1 MISIF
6 NFSIN
11 LLIVVCLFIYFI
23 FTTIDFNLKNIEYF
37 LILII
42 VINLFNKIYIWSNF
56 RVFIKKDLNKIFKKI
71 LFNDSF
77 AKLSIVIL
85 STVIPIYMLMQ
96 KDILVIDILIEK
108 ASFLLVSFFALIGFY
123 LEFYIKE
130 AQKLHLICQILL
142 GTCLLLYKVWLF
154 YLVAL

>member
-23 FTTIDFNLKNIEYF
+23 FITIGFSFENIEYF

-42 VINLFNKIYIWSNF
+42 VINSFNKIYIWSNF
-56 RVFIKKDLNKIFKKI
+56 RVFIKKDLNKIFTDI

-77 AKLSIVIL
+77 VKLSIIIL

-96 KDILVIDILIEK
+96 KDILVVDILIEK
-108 ASFLLVSFFALIGFY
+108 ASFLLVSIFALIGFY
-123 LEFYIKE
+123 LEFYILEVTK
-130 AQKLHLICQILL
+130 IDD
-142 GTCLLLYKVWLF
+142 
-154 YLVAL
+154 

>member
-56 RVFIKKDLNKIFKKI
+56 RVFIKKDLNKIFKDI

-77 AKLSIVIL
+77 AKLSIIIL

-108 ASFLLVSFFALIGFY
+108 ASFLLVSIFALIGFY
-123 LEFYIKE
+123 LEFYILEVTK
-130 AQKLHLICQILL
+130 IDD
-142 GTCLLLYKVWLF
+142 
-154 YLVAL
+154 

>member
-6 NFSIN
+6 NFSFN

-42 VINLFNKIYIWSNF
+42 VINSFNKIYIWSNF
-56 RVFIKKDLNKIFKKI
+56 RVFIKKDLNKIFKDI
-71 LFNDSF
+71 LFNVSF

-96 KDILVIDILIEK
+96 KDILVVDILIEK
-108 ASFLLVSFFALIGFY
+108 ASFLLVSIFALIGFY
-123 LEFYIKE
+123 LEFYILEVTK
-130 AQKLHLICQILL
+130 IDD
-142 GTCLLLYKVWLF
+142 
-154 YLVAL
+154 

>member
-23 FTTIDFNLKNIEYF
+23 FTTVDINLKNIEYF

-42 VINLFNKIYIWSNF
+42 VINSLNKIYIWSNF
-56 RVFIKKDLNKIFKKI
+56 RVFIKKDLNKIFKDI

-108 ASFLLVSFFALIGFY
+108 ASFLLVSIFALIGFY
-123 LEFYIKE
+123 LEFYILEVTK
-130 AQKLHLICQILL
+130 IDD
-142 GTCLLLYKVWLF
+142 
-154 YLVAL
+154 

>member
-23 FTTIDFNLKNIEYF
+23 FTTIDFNLKNIEFF

-42 VINLFNKIYIWSNF
+42 VINSFNKIYIWSNF
-56 RVFIKKDLNKIFKKI
+56 RVLIKKDLNKIFKDI

-77 AKLSIVIL
+77 AKLSIIIL
-85 STVIPIYMLMQ
+85 STIIPIYMFMQ
-96 KDILVIDILIEK
+96 KDILVVDILIEK
-108 ASFLLVSFFALIGFY
+108 ASFLLVSIFALIGFY
-123 LEFYIKE
+123 LEFYILEVTK
-130 AQKLHLICQILL
+130 IDD
-142 GTCLLLYKVWLF
+142 
-154 YLVAL
+154 

>member
-11 LLIVVCLFIYFI
+11 LLILVCLFIYFI
-23 FTTIDFNLKNIEYF
+23 FTTVDFNLKNIEYF

-42 VINLFNKIYIWSNF
+42 VINSFNKIYIWSNF
-56 RVFIKKDLNKIFKKI
+56 RVFIKKDLNKIFKDI

-77 AKLSIVIL
+77 AKLSIIIL

-96 KDILVIDILIEK
+96 KDILVVDILIEK
-108 ASFLLVSFFALIGFY
+108 ASFLLVSIFALIGFY
-123 LEFYIKE
+123 LEFYILEVTK
-130 AQKLHLICQILL
+130 IDD
-142 GTCLLLYKVWLF
+142 
-154 YLVAL
+154 

>member
-42 VINLFNKIYIWSNF
+42 VINSFNKIYIWSNF
-56 RVFIKKDLNKIFKKI
+56 RVFIKKDLNKIFKDI

-77 AKLSIVIL
+77 TKLSIIIL

-96 KDILVIDILIEK
+96 KDILVVDILIEK
-108 ASFLLVSFFALIGFY
+108 VSFLLVSFFALIGFY
-123 LEFYIKE
+123 LEFYILEVTK
-130 AQKLHLICQILL
+130 IDD
-142 GTCLLLYKVWLF
+142 
-154 YLVAL
+154 

>member
-42 VINLFNKIYIWSNF
+42 VINSFNKIYIWSNF
-56 RVFIKKDLNKIFKKI
+56 RVFIKKDLNKIFTDI

-77 AKLSIVIL
+77 AKLSIIIL

-96 KDILVIDILIEK
+96 KNILVVDILIEK
-108 ASFLLVSFFALIGFY
+108 ASFLLVSIFALIGFY
-123 LEFYIKE
+123 LEFYILEVTK
-130 AQKLHLICQILL
+130 IDD
-142 GTCLLLYKVWLF
+142 
-154 YLVAL
+154 

>member
-23 FTTIDFNLKNIEYF
+23 FTTVDINLKNIEYF

-42 VINLFNKIYIWSNF
+42 VINSFNKIYIWSNF
-56 RVFIKKDLNKIFKKI
+56 RVFIKKDLNKIFKDI
-71 LFNDSF
+71 IFNESF
-77 AKLSIVIL
+77 AKLSVIIL
-85 STVIPIYMLMQ
+85 STVVPIYMLLQ

-108 ASFLLVSFFALIGFY
+108 ASFLLVSIFALIGFY
-123 LEFYIKE
+123 LEFYILEVTK
-130 AQKLHLICQILL
+130 IDD
-142 GTCLLLYKVWLF
+142 
-154 YLVAL
+154 

>member
-42 VINLFNKIYIWSNF
+42 VINSFNKIYIWSNF
-56 RVFIKKDLNKIFKKI
+56 RVFIKKDLNKIFKDI
-71 LFNDSF
+71 LFNESF
-77 AKLSIVIL
+77 AKLSIIIL
-85 STVIPIYMLMQ
+85 STVVPIYMLMQ
-96 KDILVIDILIEK
+96 KDILVVDILIEK
-108 ASFLLVSFFALIGFY
+108 ASFLLVSIFALIGFY
-123 LEFYIKE
+123 LEFYILEVTK
-130 AQKLHLICQILL
+130 IDD
-142 GTCLLLYKVWLF
+142 
-154 YLVAL
+154 

>member
-11 LLIVVCLFIYFI
+11 LLIIVCLFIYFI

-42 VINLFNKIYIWSNF
+42 VINSFNKIYIWSNF
-56 RVFIKKDLNKIFKKI
+56 RVFIKKDLNKIFTDI

-77 AKLSIVIL
+77 AKLSIIIL
-85 STVIPIYMLMQ
+85 SSVIPIYMLMQ
-96 KDILVIDILIEK
+96 KDILVVDILIEK
-108 ASFLLVSFFALIGFY
+108 ASFLLVSIFALIGFY
-123 LEFYIKE
+123 LEFYI
-130 AQKLHLICQILL
+130 L
-142 GTCLLLYKVWLF
+142 KV
-154 YLVAL
+154 AKIDD

>member
-42 VINLFNKIYIWSNF
+42 VINSFNKIYIWSNF
-56 RVFIKKDLNKIFKKI
+56 RVFIKKDLNKIFKDI

-77 AKLSIVIL
+77 AKLSIIIL

-96 KDILVIDILIEK
+96 KDILVVDILIEK
-108 ASFLLVSFFALIGFY
+108 VSFLLVSIFALIGFY
-123 LEFYIKE
+123 LEFYI
-130 AQKLHLICQILL
+130 L
-142 GTCLLLYKVWLF
+142 KVTKIDD
-154 YLVAL
+154 

>member
-23 FTTIDFNLKNIEYF
+23 FTTIGFNLENIEYF

-42 VINLFNKIYIWSNF
+42 FINSFNKIYIWSNF
-56 RVFIKKDLNKIFKKI
+56 RVFIKKDLNKIFKDI

-96 KDILVIDILIEK
+96 KDTLVIDILIEK
-108 ASFLLVSFFALIGFY
+108 ASFLLVSIFALIGFY
-123 LEFYIKE
+123 LEFYILEVTK
-130 AQKLHLICQILL
+130 IDD
-142 GTCLLLYKVWLF
+142 
-154 YLVAL
+154 

>member
-23 FTTIDFNLKNIEYF
+23 FTTIDFNLKNIEYL

-42 VINLFNKIYIWSNF
+42 VINSLNKIYIWSNF
-56 RVFIKKDLNKIFKKI
+56 RVFIKKDINKIFKDI

-77 AKLSIVIL
+77 AKLSIIIL

-96 KDILVIDILIEK
+96 KDILVVDILIEK
-108 ASFLLVSFFALIGFY
+108 ASFLLVSIFALIGFY
-123 LEFYIKE
+123 LEFYILEVTK
-130 AQKLHLICQILL
+130 IDD
-142 GTCLLLYKVWLF
+142 
-154 YLVAL
+154 

>member
-11 LLIVVCLFIYFI
+11 LFIIVCLFIYFI
-23 FTTIDFNLKNIEYF
+23 FTTIGFNLENIEYF

-42 VINLFNKIYIWSNF
+42 VINSLNKIYIWSNF
-56 RVFIKKDLNKIFKKI
+56 RVFIKKDLNKIFKNI

-77 AKLSIVIL
+77 AKLSIIIL

-108 ASFLLVSFFALIGFY
+108 ASFLLVSIFALIGFY
-123 LEFYIKE
+123 LEFYILEVTK
-130 AQKLHLICQILL
+130 IDD
-142 GTCLLLYKVWLF
+142 
-154 YLVAL
+154 

>member
-42 VINLFNKIYIWSNF
+42 VINSFNKIYIWSSF
-56 RVFIKKDLNKIFKKI
+56 KVFIKKDLNKIFTDI

-77 AKLSIVIL
+77 VKLSIIIL
-85 STVIPIYMLMQ
+85 SNVIPIYMLMQ
-96 KDILVIDILIEK
+96 KDILVVDILIEK
-108 ASFLLVSFFALIGFY
+108 ASFLLVSIFALIGFY
-123 LEFYIKE
+123 LEFYILEVTKIDDL
-130 AQKLHLICQILL
+130 KFI
-142 GTCLLLYKVWLF
+142 YKVCF
-154 YLVAL
+154 

>member
-42 VINLFNKIYIWSNF
+42 VINSFNKIYIWSNF
-56 RVFIKKDLNKIFKKI
+56 RVFIKKDLNKIFKDI

-77 AKLSIVIL
+77 AKLSIIIL
-85 STVIPIYMLMQ
+85 STVIPIYMLIQ
-96 KDILVIDILIEK
+96 KDILVVDILVEK
-108 ASFLLVSFFALIGFY
+108 ASLLLVSIFALIGFY
-123 LEFYIKE
+123 LEFYILEVTK
-130 AQKLHLICQILL
+130 IDD
-142 GTCLLLYKVWLF
+142 
-154 YLVAL
+154 

>member
-42 VINLFNKIYIWSNF
+42 IINSFNKIYIWSNF
-56 RVFIKKDLNKIFKKI
+56 RVFIKKDLNKIFTDI

-77 AKLSIVIL
+77 AKLSIIIL

-96 KDILVIDILIEK
+96 KDILVVDILIEK
-108 ASFLLVSFFALIGFY
+108 ASFLLVSIFALIGFY
-123 LEFYIKE
+123 LEFYILEVTK
-130 AQKLHLICQILL
+130 IDD
-142 GTCLLLYKVWLF
+142 
-154 YLVAL
+154 

>member
-23 FTTIDFNLKNIEYF
+23 FTTVDINLKNIEYF

-42 VINLFNKIYIWSNF
+42 VINAFNKIYIWSNF
-56 RVFIKKDLNKIFKKI
+56 RVFIKKDLNKIFTDI

-77 AKLSIVIL
+77 AKLSIIIL
-85 STVIPIYMLMQ
+85 SSVIPIYMLMQ
-96 KDILVIDILIEK
+96 KDILVVDIFIEK
-108 ASFLLVSFFALIGFY
+108 ASFLLVSIFALIGFY
-123 LEFYIKE
+123 LEFYI
-130 AQKLHLICQILL
+130 L
-142 GTCLLLYKVWLF
+142 KV
-154 YLVAL
+154 AKIDD

>member
-42 VINLFNKIYIWSNF
+42 VINSFNKIYIWSNF
-56 RVFIKKDLNKIFKKI
+56 RVFIKKDLNKIFKDI

-77 AKLSIVIL
+77 AKLSIIIL
-85 STVIPIYMLMQ
+85 STLIPIYMLMQ
-96 KDILVIDILIEK
+96 KDMLVVDILIEK
-108 ASFLLVSFFALIGFY
+108 VSILLVSIFALIGFY
-123 LEFYIKE
+123 LEFYI
-130 AQKLHLICQILL
+130 L
-142 GTCLLLYKVWLF
+142 KVTKIDD
-154 YLVAL
+154 

>member
-42 VINLFNKIYIWSNF
+42 VINSFNKIYIWSNF
-56 RVFIKKDLNKIFKKI
+56 TVFIKKDLNKIFKGI

-77 AKLSIVIL
+77 AKLSIIIL

-96 KDILVIDILIEK
+96 KDILVVDILIEK
-108 ASFLLVSFFALIGFY
+108 ASFLLVSIFALIGFY
-123 LEFYIKE
+123 LEFYILEVTK
-130 AQKLHLICQILL
+130 IDD
-142 GTCLLLYKVWLF
+142 
-154 YLVAL
+154 

>member
-23 FTTIDFNLKNIEYF
+23 STTVDFNLKNIEYF

-42 VINLFNKIYIWSNF
+42 VINAFNKIYIWSNF
-56 RVFIKKDLNKIFKKI
+56 RVFIKKDLNKIFKNI
-71 LFNDSF
+71 LFNDAF
-77 AKLSIVIL
+77 AKLSIIIL

-108 ASFLLVSFFALIGFY
+108 ASFLLVSIFALIGFY
-123 LEFYIKE
+123 LEFYILEVTK
-130 AQKLHLICQILL
+130 IDD
-142 GTCLLLYKVWLF
+142 
-154 YLVAL
+154 

>member
-11 LLIVVCLFIYFI
+11 FLIVVCLFIYFI
-23 FTTIDFNLKNIEYF
+23 FTTINFNLENIEYF

-42 VINLFNKIYIWSNF
+42 VINSFNKIYIWSNF
-56 RVFIKKDLNKIFKKI
+56 RVFIKKDLNKIFTDI

-77 AKLSIVIL
+77 AKLSIIIL

-96 KDILVIDILIEK
+96 KDILVINILIEK
-108 ASFLLVSFFALIGFY
+108 VSFLLVSFFALIGFY
-123 LEFYIKE
+123 LEFYILEVTK
-130 AQKLHLICQILL
+130 IDD
-142 GTCLLLYKVWLF
+142 
-154 YLVAL
+154 

>member
-42 VINLFNKIYIWSNF
+42 VINSFNKIYIWSNF
-56 RVFIKKDLNKIFKKI
+56 RVFIKKNLYKIFKDI

-77 AKLSIVIL
+77 AKLSIIIL

-96 KDILVIDILIEK
+96 KDILVVDILIEK
-108 ASFLLVSFFALIGFY
+108 ASFLLVSIFALIGFY
-123 LEFYIKE
+123 LEFYILEVTK
-130 AQKLHLICQILL
+130 IDD
-142 GTCLLLYKVWLF
+142 
-154 YLVAL
+154 

>member
-6 NFSIN
+6 NFATN

-42 VINLFNKIYIWSNF
+42 IINSFNKIYIWSNF
-56 RVFIKKDLNKIFKKI
+56 RVFIKKDLNKIFTDI
-71 LFNDSF
+71 LFNVSF
-77 AKLSIVIL
+77 AKLSIIIL
-85 STVIPIYMLMQ
+85 STVIPIYMLLQ

-108 ASFLLVSFFALIGFY
+108 ASFLLVSIFALIGFY
-123 LEFYIKE
+123 LEFYILEVTK
-130 AQKLHLICQILL
+130 IDD
-142 GTCLLLYKVWLF
+142 
-154 YLVAL
+154 

>member
-42 VINLFNKIYIWSNF
+42 VINSFNKIYIWSNF
-56 RVFIKKDLNKIFKKI
+56 RVFIKKDLNKIFKDI
-71 LFNDSF
+71 LFNDTF
-77 AKLSIVIL
+77 VKLSIIIL

-108 ASFLLVSFFALIGFY
+108 ASFLLVSIFALIGFY
-123 LEFYIKE
+123 LEFYILEVTK
-130 AQKLHLICQILL
+130 IDD
-142 GTCLLLYKVWLF
+142 
-154 YLVAL
+154 

>member
-42 VINLFNKIYIWSNF
+42 VINSFNKIYIWSNF
-56 RVFIKKDLNKIFKKI
+56 RVFIKKDLNKIFTDI

-77 AKLSIVIL
+77 AKLSIIIL
-85 STVIPIYMLMQ
+85 SSVIPIYMLMQ
-96 KDILVIDILIEK
+96 KDILVVDILIEK
-108 ASFLLVSFFALIGFY
+108 ASFLLVSIFALIGFY
-123 LEFYIKE
+123 LEFYILEVTK
-130 AQKLHLICQILL
+130 IDD
-142 GTCLLLYKVWLF
+142 
-154 YLVAL
+154 

>member
-42 VINLFNKIYIWSNF
+42 VINSLNKIYIWSNF
-56 RVFIKKDLNKIFKKI
+56 KVFIKKDLNKIFKDI

-77 AKLSIVIL
+77 AKLNIIIL

-96 KDILVIDILIEK
+96 KDILVVDILIEK
-108 ASFLLVSFFALIGFY
+108 ASFLLVSIFALIGFY
-123 LEFYIKE
+123 LEFYILEVTK
-130 AQKLHLICQILL
+130 IDD
-142 GTCLLLYKVWLF
+142 
-154 YLVAL
+154 

>member
-42 VINLFNKIYIWSNF
+42 VINSFNKIYIWSNF
-56 RVFIKKDLNKIFKKI
+56 RVFIKKDLNKIFKDI

-77 AKLSIVIL
+77 AKLCIIIL
-85 STVIPIYMLMQ
+85 SSVIPIYMLMQ
-96 KDILVIDILIEK
+96 KDILVVDILIEK
-108 ASFLLVSFFALIGFY
+108 ASFLLVSIFALIGFY
-123 LEFYIKE
+123 LEFYILEVTK
-130 AQKLHLICQILL
+130 IDD
-142 GTCLLLYKVWLF
+142 
-154 YLVAL
+154 

>member
-6 NFSIN
+6 NFTIN

-56 RVFIKKDLNKIFKKI
+56 RVFIKKDLNKIFTDI

-77 AKLSIVIL
+77 AKLSIIIL
-85 STVIPIYMLMQ
+85 SSVIPIYMLMQ
-96 KDILVIDILIEK
+96 KDILVVDILIEK
-108 ASFLLVSFFALIGFY
+108 ASFLLVSIFALIGFY
-123 LEFYIKE
+123 LEFYI
-130 AQKLHLICQILL
+130 L
-142 GTCLLLYKVWLF
+142 KV
-154 YLVAL
+154 AKIDD

>member
-11 LLIVVCLFIYFI
+11 LLIVVCLFTYFI

-42 VINLFNKIYIWSNF
+42 VINSFNKIYIWANF
-56 RVFIKKDLNKIFKKI
+56 RVFIKKDLNKIFKDI

-77 AKLSIVIL
+77 AKLSIIIL

-96 KDILVIDILIEK
+96 KDILVVDILIEK
-108 ASFLLVSFFALIGFY
+108 ASFLLVSIFALIGFY
-123 LEFYIKE
+123 LEFYILEVTK
-130 AQKLHLICQILL
+130 IDD
-142 GTCLLLYKVWLF
+142 
-154 YLVAL
+154 